1 MLGQLP
7 SSNSV
12 RVRHFLPGL
21 GIALSAGGSAILSAD
36 GSAQWLSVP
45 FGVGTAMVA
54 HELRLLAGRNNPY
67 WRGERFAF
75 AQGCGGDGRVAGA
88 RRPHDQPRPLNRH
101 QPQPGV
107 VGTPRSRLVR
117 SAWLCNRR

>member
-12 RVRHFLPGL
+12 RVHHFLPGL

-45 FGVGTAMVA
+45 VGVGTAMVA

-67 WRGERFAF
+67 WRGERFSF
-75 AQGCGGDGRVAGA
+75 AQGAAAAVASLALGVRMTSRGRST
-88 RRPHDQPRPLNRH
+88 
-101 QPQPGV
+101 
-107 VGTPRSRLVR
+107 GTSC
-117 SAWLCNRR
+117 SQD